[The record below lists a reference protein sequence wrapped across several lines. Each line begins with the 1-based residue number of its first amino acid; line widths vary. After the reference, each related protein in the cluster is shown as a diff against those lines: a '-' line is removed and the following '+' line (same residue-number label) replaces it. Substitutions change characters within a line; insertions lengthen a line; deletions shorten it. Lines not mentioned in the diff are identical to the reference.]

1 MKYIA
6 TLFIVSVLFIF
17 NVAQV
22 SAANSKNNKSNSGGN
37 TRVRG
42 NVYDQVAGTPI
53 NGLPIT
59 VSCNGIT
66 KTANTDGNGLYVID
80 FTKAECD
87 KYEPVS
93 ANATFNGEPLSMS
106 VLVSAQNTATM
117 DLNFGLIAVPEFGMV
132 TGVLG
137 AVGSGV
143 AFLGLRK
150 RFG

>member
-1 MKYIA
+1 MKYFA
-6 TLFIVSVLFIF
+6 SVLILFSFVVF

-22 SAANSKNNKSNSGGN
+22 TAQNTKNNSNGN

-42 NVYDQVAGTPI
+42 NVYDQTAGVPI
-53 NGLPIT
+53 SGLN
-59 VSCNGIT
+59 VSVVCNGVT
-66 KTANTDGNGLYVID
+66 KTSNTDGNGLYVID

-87 KYEPVS
+87 KYDPVS
-93 ANATFNGEPLSMS
+93 ASATFNGEPMSMN

-143 AFLGLRK
+143 AFLGLRRK
-150 RFG
+150 FM